1 MPVEFLS
8 DEEAAA
14 YGRYVGAPTR
24 AELEKMFFLDDA
36 DRKLIGRR
44 RGDQHRLG
52 FALQLTTARFVGR
65 FLPDPLEVPAEVID
79 YLADQLGVA
88 DVSQVKQYTERR
100 QTQFDHQ
107 DEIKKAY
114 GLREFSALEAE
125 FTAWVDARAW
135 NTGDGK
141 KSIFVDGVSWLRT
154 NKVLLPGVT
163 TLTRLIARVRD
174 EATERLHDTLYGILS
189 PRQQA
194 ILARLLEVPEGAR
207 ASDLERW
214 RKGPSVPSGRNM
226 EKALERAGEILSVG
240 LGAMELPPG
249 VPHRRMVDL
258 ARYGM
263 TATATT
269 LRRHGPSRQLATL
282 LATVI
287 YLEGKSVDDCLDLLD
302 LLMTTELIG
311 KGRDRHRQ
319 GACPPAPQAC
329 SALGHARCGGG
340 DAAGGHRVRRGA
352 AAGAG
357 VGGDRCDG
365 AAPGTEGGGGRGDR
379 DGAAARRRCRCRW
392 GRCWPSGSRPCR
404 GSSRR

>member
-88 DVSQVKQYTERR
+88 DVSPIKQYTERR

-114 GLREFSALEAE
+114 GLREFSAVEAE

-154 NKVLLPGVT
+154 
-163 TLTRLIARVRD
+163 TR
-174 EATERLHDTLYGILS
+174 
-189 PRQQA
+189 
-194 ILARLLEVPEGAR
+194 
-207 ASDLERW
+207 
-214 RKGPSVPSGRNM
+214 
-226 EKALERAGEILSVG
+226 
-240 LGAMELPPG
+240 
-249 VPHRRMVDL
+249 
-258 ARYGM
+258 
-263 TATATT
+263 
-269 LRRHGPSRQLATL
+269 
-282 LATVI
+282 
-287 YLEGKSVDDCLDLLD
+287 C
-302 LLMTTELIG
+302 
-311 KGRDRHRQ
+311 
-319 GACPPAPQAC
+319 C
-329 SALGHARCGGG
+329 
-340 DAAGGHRVRRGA
+340 
-352 AAGAG
+352 
-357 VGGDRCDG
+357 
-365 AAPGTEGGGGRGDR
+365 
-379 DGAAARRRCRCRW
+379 
-392 GRCWPSGSRPCR
+392 CR
-404 GSSRR
+404 G